1 MKLFTKEIDAKLF
14 AQYSKGGDL
23 ANQMVVAKIFNPYGR
38 GTWYLL
44 NSDPDDPDYIWAIVD
59 LFEPETGSVSRSELE
74 SIKVP
79 PFRLGLERDTSF
91 KPINAQELLNGLYQG
106 KHYAKGG
113 NISYT
118 DWEEGVAES
127 LADKL
132 EISYND
138 AQGIIEAN
146 EFYMAQAWGK
156 GLNSEEAADYID
168 SKTSMAQ
175 GGSIGSEYESDVQV
189 KESEG
194 VNYLVPRDAEDG
206 DIVVALAKGGAV
218 SEELKNTDYISNRK
232 IDAVIIDGKRYDGR
246 SIIDGVYLRKSA
258 NATDNM
264 PMPVPQ
270 AEPIKSKP
278 LKTIRKPLSTT
289 TGGELLNSKL
299 AENDAQTFESKFG
312 VSVKIMAE
320 ELKGYDNK
328 SVLRGDAWKTYES
341 ISGKELE
348 RSEVETFF
356 KTLLGGFSYYDIKL
370 GKSKAIVLPSF
381 EDDDSVFGVRINV
394 KPQYKKPL
402 SENGF
407 LSLKNIVGTDTLR
420 TIMSCVYFDDGNLVA
435 TDSWK
440 IVIIKKTQS
449 DNEIK
454 EIVKNLTK
462 KDVNK
467 FAAGKEADKI
477 IDSRLSSIFDGGLNK
492 KAINMF
498 SGELDSQN
506 YPNYQAV
513 IPKNIEY
520 TESVSIQSLIDACN
534 GVFEVVNNCYK
545 AIGNIRF
552 DFINGQEQQEI
563 AFNSEYLLETLQVLQ
578 VNGAK
583 SVKLSPSSPTR
594 GCGIYAD
601 NGNYALIMPVMI
613 NNNAEMICNYSI
625 PMPTK
630 ESQSIPSDS
639 LITKFKFAVG
649 GNIYMAKG
657 GSFGRF
663 FNEAKE
669 SAKSKTKDIKR
680 NIALDVMDDTR
691 KKLSVKRDI
700 NSIRAASE
708 LVDNKYAKGGIIK
721 SIEKGNEYRYLPNSS
736 IEKDILAKVDYIVN
750 KTKFAGNF
758 SFKNYK
764 HDTWIYFLDDFDR
777 NLVKDIPLKLTE
789 RIYRS
794 ITRTAAISGIS
805 SLVKINLENGLV
817 YYLEDAKAEMDEI
830 EFVRKGE
837 QTAYLNLVQVEDDD
851 YYKLGGKTPMAKGGK
866 IATFKEGDVVKSKDP
881 KDGYGTITEV
891 VGNVA
896 LVDFEDKFSN
906 HMRRLSFSDL
916 KKVSSSQFNNRFQS
930 STYMKPKRG
939 WSHKSK

>member
-91 KPINAQELLNGLYQG
+91 RPINAQELLNGLYQG

-194 VNYLVPRDAEDG
+194 VNYLVPPDAEEG
-206 DIVVALAKGGAV
+206 DIVVAL
-218 SEELKNTDYISNRK
+218 
-232 IDAVIIDGKRYDGR
+232 
-246 SIIDGVYLRKSA
+246 
-258 NATDNM
+258 
-264 PMPVPQ
+264 
-270 AEPIKSKP
+270 
-278 LKTIRKPLSTT
+278 
-289 TGGELLNSKL
+289 
-299 AENDAQTFESKFG
+299 
-312 VSVKIMAE
+312 
-320 ELKGYDNK
+320 
-328 SVLRGDAWKTYES
+328 
-341 ISGKELE
+341 
-348 RSEVETFF
+348 
-356 KTLLGGFSYYDIKL
+356 
-370 GKSKAIVLPSF
+370 
-381 EDDDSVFGVRINV
+381 
-394 KPQYKKPL
+394 
-402 SENGF
+402 
-407 LSLKNIVGTDTLR
+407 
-420 TIMSCVYFDDGNLVA
+420 
-435 TDSWK
+435 
-440 IVIIKKTQS
+440 
-449 DNEIK
+449 
-454 EIVKNLTK
+454 
-462 KDVNK
+462 
-467 FAAGKEADKI
+467 
-477 IDSRLSSIFDGGLNK
+477 
-492 KAINMF
+492 
-498 SGELDSQN
+498 
-506 YPNYQAV
+506 
-513 IPKNIEY
+513 
-520 TESVSIQSLIDACN
+520 
-534 GVFEVVNNCYK
+534 
-545 AIGNIRF
+545 
-552 DFINGQEQQEI
+552 
-563 AFNSEYLLETLQVLQ
+563 
-578 VNGAK
+578 
-583 SVKLSPSSPTR
+583 
-594 GCGIYAD
+594 
-601 NGNYALIMPVMI
+601 
-613 NNNAEMICNYSI
+613 
-625 PMPTK
+625 
-630 ESQSIPSDS
+630 
-639 LITKFKFAVG
+639 
-649 GNIYMAKG
+649 
-657 GSFGRF
+657 
-663 FNEAKE
+663 
-669 SAKSKTKDIKR
+669 
-680 NIALDVMDDTR
+680 
-691 KKLSVKRDI
+691 
-700 NSIRAASE
+700 
-708 LVDNKYAKGGIIK
+708 AKGGIIK

-758 SFKNYK
+758 SFKNHK
-764 HDTWIYFLDDFDR
+764 NDRWIYFLDDYDR

-805 SLVKINLENGLV
+805 PLVKINLENGLV
-817 YYLEDAKAEMDEI
+817 YYVDDDKAEMDEI
-830 EFVRKGE
+830 VFVKKGE
-837 QTAYLNLVQVEDDD
+837 QTAYLNLVQVDDED
-851 YYKLGGKTPMAKGGK
+851 YYKLGGKTPMAKGGKIPMLKVGDKVIHAFGGKWFIGNRQNFKSGEIIGVQTNTLGNVMYEIKLTNGSIVFGDKKEVELNPDEMAKGGK

-916 KKVSSSQFNNRFQS
+916 RKVSQSQFNNRFQS